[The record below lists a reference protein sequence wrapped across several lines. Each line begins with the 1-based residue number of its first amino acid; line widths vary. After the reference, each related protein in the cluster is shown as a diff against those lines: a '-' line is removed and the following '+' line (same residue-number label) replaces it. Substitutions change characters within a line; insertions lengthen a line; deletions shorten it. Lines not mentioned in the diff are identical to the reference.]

1 MFLFGNKKDSVKIS
15 DSIFIKESAKWNA
28 CLEAYNKDVSLICV
42 AWFEETQQ
50 KLQAY
55 LTAQN
60 ASGPQIILY
69 RQATS
74 HLLNTKP
81 VIFIEHYPLHEK
93 ETTLFTSLNLNEVKI
108 FSSLDEP
115 LFQYFGG
122 NKIIGIMEKTGINE
136 NESLEHPLI
145 TTALKNAQEKIAKK
159 ITIEQSALSQSEWFK
174 RNLK

>member
-1 MFLFGNKKDSVKIS
+1 MFLFGKQKDSVKII
-15 DSIFIKESAKWNA
+15 DSIFMKEPAKWNA
-28 CLEAYNKDVSLICV
+28 CLEAYSKDASLICI

-55 LTAQN
+55 LNDQHKN
-60 ASGPQIILY
+60 GPQIILY
-69 RQATS
+69 RQATG
-74 HLLNTKP
+74 HLINNKTP
-81 VIFIEHYPLHEK
+81 VFIEHFPLHEK
-93 ETTLFTSLNLNEVKI
+93 ESILFTSLNLTEVRI

-122 NKIIGIMEKTGINE
+122 NKIMEIMEKTGVTE
-136 NESLEHPLI
+136 NESLQHPLI

-159 ITIEQSALSQSEWFK
+159 ITIEQGAQSQSDWFK